1 MDFSVGI
8 SEIDD
13 DTVIFTVSEGD
24 LVLDVLAQVILEG
37 RRCVL
42 CGVHVQGPG
51 ANTFGPARLLRMARC
66 MREKLGVDE
75 LHIEGAARTSGAG
88 PGRRPRPLVFR

>member
-1 MDFSVGI
+1 MDFSVEI

-24 LVLDVLAQVILEG
+24 LVLDVLAQVILED

-42 CGVHVQGPG
+42 RGVHVQGPG
-51 ANTFGPARLLRMARC
+51 ANTVGPARLLWLARLVKE
-66 MREKLGVDE
+66 RLDVEE
-75 LHIEGAARTSGAG
+75 LRIEGAARTSGAG